1 MSYSFTP
8 LFKQS
13 DPTISPTPKPTETP
27 SRSPVVGSA
36 SPTETS
42 SDNPSILESG
52 SPTFLPTVD
61 STKEANLVGPIQST
75 GLTITFI
82 GVGRIPNQLEW
93 ESTTSKFFVDKYDES
108 LAVYDAKV
116 ELKIT
121 NVAGPNGRR
130 RRLGN
135 EIISLRRA
143 LQSDSSVDVTYTQTL
158 WYSRLHPNLNLSI
171 DEIAQLPLST
181 DTYRDEY
188 VGRLKSTLDGYESL
202 TAVSGISTANDKGSI
217 EKESNG
223 LSLAAII
230 GIAAG
235 GVALVLIL
243 FVGFV
248 YYKKKT
254 KIDSGGEVD
263 RGDDR
268 GSTQTLSTQDMK
280 TISGAGGTGSSVP
293 TYGEPSVATVD
304 YDYSRAFGGA
314 GGDLSLVSDA
324 GGTLGSRTGRTGTE
338 DYPTGTEDY
347 PVTTMVPGSS
357 GNTIFSDDPT
367 FDQAYEDL
375 REEVIDIYAPAGK
388 LGVVIDTPDD
398 GAPVIHAVKDTSP
411 IANKVQVGDKLVAV
425 DDEDVR
431 SMTAIK
437 VSKLISRKSN
447 NASRKLTII
456 RHVLNQ

>member
-1 MSYSFTP
+1 
-8 LFKQS
+8 L
-13 DPTISPTPKPTETP
+13 
-27 SRSPVVGSA
+27 
-36 SPTETS
+36 
-42 SDNPSILESG
+42 IL
-52 SPTFLPTVD
+52 
-61 STKEANLVGPIQST
+61 T
-75 GLTITFI
+75 GI
-82 GVGRIPNQLEW
+82 GNIPNQLEW
-93 ESTTSKFFVDKYDES
+93 ESTTSDFFVDMYDES

-116 ELKIT
+116 EVMIT
-121 NVAGPNGRR
+121 DVANPNGRR
-130 RRLGN
+130 RLGDGGDF
-135 EIISLRRA
+135 SQWRRV
-143 LQSDSSVDVTYTQTL
+143 LQSDSSVEVTYTQTL
-158 WYSRLHPNLNLSI
+158 WYSSLDPNLSLSN

-181 DTYRDEY
+181 DANRDEY

-202 TAVSGISTANDKGSI
+202 TAVSEISVTTDKGGGGGD
-217 EKESNG
+217 ESSG
-223 LSLAAII
+223 LPVPAII

-235 GVALVLIL
+235 SIALMLIL
-243 FVGFV
+243 FIGFV

-254 KIDSGGEVD
+254 KHDNLNM
-263 RGDDR
+263 DDNHNHHDDDPI
-268 GSTQTLSTQDMK
+268 STQTLSTQDMK
-280 TISGAGGTGSSVP
+280 TSLGAAGGTGSSVP
-293 TYGEPSVATVD
+293 TYGDQSVATVD

-324 GGTLGSRTGRTGTE
+324 GGTLGSRTGRTGAE
-338 DYPTGTEDY
+338 EYPGAMTA
-347 PVTTMVPGSS
+347 VPGSS

-375 REEVIDIYAPAGK
+375 REEVLDIYAPAGK

-411 IANKVQVGDKLVAV
+411 IVNKVQVGDKLVAV

-456 RHVLNQ
+456 RHVTTQ